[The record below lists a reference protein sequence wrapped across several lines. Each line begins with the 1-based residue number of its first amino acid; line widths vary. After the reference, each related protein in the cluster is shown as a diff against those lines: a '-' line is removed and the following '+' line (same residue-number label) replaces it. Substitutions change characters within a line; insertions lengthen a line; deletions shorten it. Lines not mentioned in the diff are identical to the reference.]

1 MLRKG
6 IVSLLTLLLL
16 AAPFSRAEAIPAFAR
31 KYGVSCSLCHA
42 PAPRLTPF
50 GEDFAAKGFQFSLDE
65 APADTIDTG
74 DEQLHLLENIPLAI
88 RLDAYVQAL
97 TESPAAASDL
107 QAPWLIKLLSG
118 GQIANKV
125 SYYLYFFMSER
136 GEVAG
141 LEDAYVQFSDL
152 FSSGVDLL
160 VGQFQ
165 VSDPLFKRELR
176 LEYEDY
182 QAYRVRVGNTRADLT
197 YDRGLMAA
205 FSPWADADMSV
216 QLLNGRGLD
225 EADETKTYDRD
236 DRKNVAARFSQGFG
250 PLRVGVFGYYGSETG
265 SLTGGTPL
273 DNEFLVYGPD
283 LTLSLATNFEL
294 NAQFLRRTDERP
306 FFELEQADT
315 DVDMGFAE
323 LVWSP
328 HGPAG
333 RWFFTGLYNHVE
345 ADQPLFT
352 VRQGEDSL
360 LDSYRSAAVGANYLL
375 ARNLRLTGELQY
387 DLEREGMRLVAG
399 FMSAF

>member
-1 MLRKG
+1 MMRKG
-6 IVSLLTLLLL
+6 IVGLVTLMLV
-16 AAPFSRAEAIPAFAR
+16 AAPLGRAEAIPAFAR

-50 GEDFAAKGFQFSLDE
+50 GEEFAANGFQFTLDE
-65 APADTIDTG
+65 TPADTIDTG
-74 DEQLHLLENIPLAI
+74 DDQLRLLDGIPLAI

-97 TESPAAASDL
+97 SNSDAPGSDL

-118 GQIANKV
+118 GQIADKV

-152 FSSGVDLL
+152 FASGVDLL

-182 QAYRVRVGNTRADLT
+182 QAYRVRVGRTRADLT

-205 FSPWADADMSV
+205 FAPWDGGNMSV

-225 EADETKTYDRD
+225 EADETRTYDTD
-236 DRKNVAARFSQGFG
+236 GWKNVAGRFSQQLG
-250 PLRVGVFGYYGSETG
+250 RVRLGVFGYHGTETG
-265 SLTGGTPL
+265 TAAGGPEL
-273 DNEFLVYGPD
+273 DNEFYVIGPD
-283 LTLSLATNFEL
+283 LTLSLTPAFEL

-306 FFELEQADT
+306 FFETARSDT
-315 DVDMGFAE
+315 HVDMGFAE
-323 LVWSP
+323 LIWSP
-328 HGPAG
+328 QGPAG
-333 RWFFTGLYNHVE
+333 RWFFTALYNHVE
-345 ADQPLFT
+345 ADAPLFT
-352 VRQGEDSL
+352 VRQGEQTL
-360 LDSYRSAAVGANYLL
+360 LDSYRAAALGGNYLL
-375 ARNLRLTGELQY
+375 ARNLRLTGEIQY
-387 DLEREGMRLVAG
+387 DMQREGVRLVAG